1 MEKKLVIKNECEY
14 NQQKLVDYLLEKD
27 LETLSNFL
35 DFDLVE
41 NPRTIDEDDIIDRLE
56 ELVEDEILKWWNIYL
71 RDSELKIEPITSLE
85 EDIRDVLSLSIS
97 DDYINLVLSNLMEEI
112 KDDIICASN
121 YNNESYSTDDIRLAF
136 GRVLEDLLQQ

>member
-14 NQQKLVDYLLEKD
+14 NQQKLVDYLLEED

>member
-1 MEKKLVIKNECEY
+1 MDTKLVIKNECEY
-14 NQQKLVDYLLEKD
+14 NQQKLVDYLLEED

-41 NPRTIDEDDIIDRLE
+41 NPRTIDEDDIFDRLE
-56 ELVEDEILKWWNIYL
+56 ELSEDEILKWWNIYL
-71 RDSELKIEPITSLE
+71 RDSELKIEPITALE
-85 EDIRDVLSLSIS
+85 ADIRDVLSLSIS

-121 YNNESYSTDDIRLAF
+121 YNNGSYSTDDIRLAF

>member
-14 NQQKLVDYLLEKD
+14 NQQKLVDYLLEED

-71 RDSELKIEPITSLE
+71 RDSELKIEPITSL
-85 EDIRDVLSLSIS
+85 
-97 DDYINLVLSNLMEEI
+97 
-112 KDDIICASN
+112 
-121 YNNESYSTDDIRLAF
+121 
-136 GRVLEDLLQQ
+136 